1 MCNMLPLVSI
11 VSVNWNTPDVTCAFL
26 QSIQQ
31 HNTYPNIEVIIV
43 DNASTEDPTKL
54 FKATYPACKV
64 MRTTTNLGFGGG
76 NNAGFR
82 LASGKYIFMVNND
95 TEFTP
100 MLLEGLLAI
109 FEKYPDAGVA
119 CPKFHYYFHKG
130 VIEFAGFKPINIF
143 TGRNGM
149 VGSKQVDHGQF
160 DEIKETPF
168 AHGGAMLVRRD
179 VFDAVGGFYEP
190 FFLYYEELDLSEKIR
205 RKSYKLYY
213 QPASLIYHKESMTTG
228 KSSSLKTFYLT
239 RNRILFMRR
248 NMPWYSLA
256 VFSLYLAFF
265 TVPKN
270 TLTFLARGQRDHLRS
285 FWRAIFWQFN
295 SAIQFQ

>member
-1 MCNMLPLVSI
+1 MLPLVSI

-26 QSIQQ
+26 QSIQL

-43 DNASTEDPTKL
+43 DNASKEDPTEQ
-54 FKATYPACKV
+54 FKAVYPACQV
-64 MRTTTNLGFGGG
+64 VRSATNLGFGGG
-76 NNAGFR
+76 NNAGIR
-82 LASGKYIFMVNND
+82 VAAGEYVFMVNND

-100 MLLEGLLAI
+100 RLLEGLLAI

-130 VIEFAGFKPINIF
+130 VIEYAGFEPINIF

-149 VGSKQVDHGQF
+149 IGSRQVDRGQF
-160 DEIKETPF
+160 DVVKETPF

-205 RKSYKLYY
+205 RKGYKLYY

-228 KSSSLKTFYLT
+228 KSSTLKTFYLT

-256 VFSLYLAFF
+256 VFSLYLVLF

-295 SAIQFQ
+295 PAIRFR